1 MELKYDVKIENQ
13 KGVIVVTSDLDD
25 EQAGEA
31 LKSAFDGLV
40 EQGLKTIVLDLRGVE
55 IINSYGVG
63 KIITCFKILKN
74 AGGQLMVKPLAGF
87 VKETF
92 DLLMLS
98 NLFPVDND

>member
-1 MELKYDVKIENQ
+1 
-13 KGVIVVTSDLDD
+13 
-25 EQAGEA
+25 
-31 LKSAFDGLV
+31 
-40 EQGLKTIVLDLRGVE
+40 VLDLREVE

-63 KIITCFKILKN
+63 KIITCFKTLKN
-74 AGGQLMVKPLAGF
+74 SGGQLMVKPLSGF